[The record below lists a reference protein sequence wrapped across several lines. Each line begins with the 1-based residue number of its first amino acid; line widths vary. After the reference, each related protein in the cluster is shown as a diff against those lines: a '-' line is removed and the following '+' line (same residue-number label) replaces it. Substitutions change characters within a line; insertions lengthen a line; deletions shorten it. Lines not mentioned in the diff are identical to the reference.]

1 MKINLKK
8 EITEL
13 KDLLQTIVDLQN
25 GDNSRLK
32 EAFNYSG
39 HSGLAEIQT
48 LKALHKAEILDIQ
61 LSYPTA
67 AAKDIVETDL
77 RLAQD
82 LHTYLG
88 YFLQDK
94 DMELAEKEVA

>member
-13 KDLLQTIVDLQN
+13 KDLLQTIVDLQ
-25 GDNSRLK
+25 DSK
-32 EAFNYSG
+32 SHE
-39 HSGLAEIQT
+39 GLTEIQT

-88 YFLQDK
+88 HFLQDK
-94 DMELAEKEVA
+94 EVA

>member
-13 KDLLQTIVDLQN
+13 KDLLQTIVDLQ
-25 GDNSRLK
+25 DSNSH
-32 EAFNYSG
+32 A
-39 HSGLAEIQT
+39 GLREIQT

-88 YFLQDK
+88 HFLQDK
-94 DMELAEKEVA
+94 EVA

>member
-13 KDLLQTIVDLQN
+13 KDLLQTIVHLQ
-25 GDNSRLK
+25 DSK
-32 EAFNYSG
+32 SHE
-39 HSGLAEIQT
+39 GLTEIQT

-67 AAKDIVETDL
+67 TAKDIVETDL

>member
-13 KDLLQTIVDLQN
+13 KDLLQTIVDLQ
-25 GDNSRLK
+25 DSK
-32 EAFNYSG
+32 SHE
-39 HSGLAEIQT
+39 GLTEIQT

-82 LHTYLG
+82 LYTYLG
-88 YFLQDK
+88 HFLQDK